1 MSKKYD
7 YNYVKEYVENF
18 GYILLSKEYKN
29 NSTPLEMMCPNGHL
43 CKISFANFKNKNR
56 RCSRCN
62 GNGKYTEEEIKIML
76 EKEGYILLSKYKNA
90 NSEIIVKC
98 NHGHIWKTS
107 WGKFQSGRRC
117 PYCSGKFNSYETI
130 KELIESEDGYTLLSK
145 ECNQLRDKVKIQC
158 KHGHIY
164 EVMVENF
171 KSGRRCP
178 YCNESKGEKEIGK
191 ILKKYGIDFT
201 PQYKFENCKFY
212 KGLPFDFYLP
222 QYNICIE
229 YDGEFH
235 YKMIM
240 GFNEFVNGKIR
251 DTIKTIYC
259 KENEIKLIR
268 IPYWDFDNIEEI
280 LCKELLNR

>member
-7 YNYVKEYVENF
+7 YNYVKECVENF

-29 NSTPLEMMCPNGHL
+29 NSTPLEMVCPNGHL

-164 EVMVENF
+164 EVVVNNF
-171 KSGRRCP
+171 KMGQRCP
-178 YCNESKGEKEIGK
+178 YCNESKGEKEIEK
-191 ILKKYGIDFT
+191 IIKKYGIDFE
-201 PQYKFENCKFY
+201 PQYKFEDCKFY

-268 IPYWDFDNIEEI
+268 IPYWDFNKIEEI
-280 LCKELLNR
+280 LVKELKVK

>member
-98 NHGHIWKTS
+98 NHGHIWKAS

-117 PYCSGKFNSYETI
+117 HYCSGKFNSYETI

-191 ILKKYGIDFT
+191 ILKKYGIDFKS
-201 PQYKFENCKFY
+201 QYKFENCKFY
-212 KGLPFDFYLP
+212 KKLPFDFYLP

-280 LCKELLNR
+280 LCKELLNK